1 MKKLENGNFEL
12 SREEL
17 IGFLAA
23 DHELR
28 ALQFGGVDN
37 WDWRDESLDNYLS
50 SNDSESFT
58 ELAEKDVDSIE

>member
-17 IGFLAA
+17 IDFLAA

-37 WDWRDESLDNYLS
+37 WDWRDESLDSYLL
-50 SNDSESFT
+50 SNGGESFT
-58 ELAEKDVDSIE
+58 ELAEKDVDCIE